1 MNDARLSTLFTTIPL
16 SQTLEHEHPKLYPL
30 SLHLSILEYL
40 PIGHGWIASPK
51 TWSKRTALSSRPGQ
65 LQTLPS

>member
-16 SQTLEHEHPKLYPL
+16 FQTLEHEHPKLYPL
-30 SLHLSILEYL
+30 SLQLSILECL

-51 TWSKRTALSSRPGQ
+51 TWYKRTALSSRPGQ
-65 LQTLPS
+65 HQTHPN